1 MRFTATR
8 TLAAVT
14 MAAVLVG
21 CSSVGEPT
29 ARQNEQDGPAFT
41 EAEKAEM
48 TTEQKVAVYNEQQ
61 EEKDQLVCRR
71 ERPVGSRMIKTVCY
85 TRAEIEEM
93 SRDAQDQVGPA
104 KGYSQGAGN

>member
-48 TTEQKVAVYNEQQ
+48 TTE
-61 EEKDQLVCRR
+61 
-71 ERPVGSRMIKTVCY
+71 
-85 TRAEIEEM
+85 
-93 SRDAQDQVGPA
+93 
-104 KGYSQGAGN
+104 